1 MNPNNKPITTSRKKT
16 SATRAKSNRTGRR
29 VNIGAMLGSAFLGS
43 AITAV
48 LLTAGF
54 ARSGINA
61 DTFRQLDLF
70 GEVFELVHDNY
81 VTPPETKEVIE
92 GAIDGMLMSLDPHSS
107 YLSPDDFV
115 QMQEQT
121 RGSFAGLGIQVTMD
135 NKGRGRGLVRVVSPI
150 DDTPAARAGIEANDL
165 IYEIDGKPVFGLTLD
180 EAIARLKGPRGTPV
194 DIKIF
199 RESAEEPI
207 ELTLVRDI
215 VTVNPV
221 LSRIERD
228 NFGYV
233 RVTSFTDQTTSKML
247 AAIREMDEEISG
259 GMKGLVLD
267 LRNNPGGLLD
277 QAVAVSDAFLE
288 GGEIVSTRG
297 RNPKDTIRELGSP
310 GDVLNGRPVI
320 VLINAGSASASE
332 IVAGA
337 LQDRNRG
344 LLLGTKSF
352 GKGSVQTVLPLQNGI
367 NGALRLTTARY
378 YTPAGRSIQQLGI
391 VPDIVV
397 PITRPGQDPE
407 DATDIR
413 SEADLQ
419 GALDIEAL
427 DELVQRD
434 EEGHVEPKDTSIL
447 VEPIECPLEEDCQL
461 NRALDLLQ
469 DGSEFRAFLAQ
480 AGEVIR

>member
-1 MNPNNKPITTSRKKT
+1 MNPINKQTKTSRKN
-16 SATRAKSNRTGRR
+16 SSPDRVNSGRR
-29 VNIGAMLGSAFLGS
+29 GNIGIGALLGSALIGS

-70 GEVFELVHDNY
+70 GEVFELVNDNY
-81 VTPPETKEVIE
+81 VTPPETKDVIE

-150 DDTPAARAGIEANDL
+150 DETPAARAGIEANDL

-180 EAIARLKGPRGTPV
+180 EAITRLKGPRGTPV

-199 RESAEEPI
+199 RESADEPI

-228 NFGYV
+228 NVGYV

-247 AAIREMDEEISG
+247 AAIREMDREISG
-259 GMKGLVLD
+259 GVKGLVLD

-297 RNPKDTIRELGSP
+297 RNPKDTIRELGTP
-310 GDVLNGRPVI
+310 GDILNGRPVI

-391 VPDIVV
+391 VPDIVAPV
-397 PITRPGQDPE
+397 TREGQDPE

-413 SEADLQ
+413 SEADLT
-419 GALDIEAL
+419 GALDIETL
-427 DELVQRD
+427 DDLVQRD
-434 EEGHVEPKDTSIL
+434 EEGHVEAKDTSIL
-447 VEPIECPLEEDCQL
+447 VEPIVCPLEEDCQL
-461 NRALDLLQ
+461 NRALDILQ